1 MSLAFVWLGICVLVA
16 WTIEAMSGFG
26 SIVIALSLAALFLPI
41 PEILPVLVTLNVFTS
56 SWLAWQHRR
65 HIDKA
70 LLLRR
75 ILPAMLLGTLAGAFL
90 RDLFPGPA
98 LKVAFAILILW
109 FAVRELLALYGGGAA
124 RKAHAPA
131 QTQALVGAAGITHGL
146 FASGGPLLVYA
157 LAGVQMDKARFRA
170 TLVTVWLVLNGVLA
184 GLFLMQGKTAA
195 HALQILSLLPV
206 IAFAVWLGNRLHHHL
221 DEGKFRVMVFWML
234 LVTGA
239 ALLLAQWH
247 LSF

>member
-1 MSLAFVWLGICVLVA
+1 MSFVFFWLGLCVLVA

-26 SIVIALSLAALFLPI
+26 SIVIALSLAAIFLPI
-41 PEILPVLVTLNVFTS
+41 PDTLPVLVTLNVFTS

-65 HIDKA
+65 HVDKD

-75 ILPAMLLGTLAGAFL
+75 ILPGMLLGTLVGAFL
-90 RDLFPGPA
+90 RDLSTGPL
-98 LKVAFAILILW
+98 LKIAFAILILW
-109 FAVRELLALYGGGAA
+109 FAVRELLAAYGSGA

-184 GLFLMQGKTAA
+184 GLFLAQGKTAA
-195 HALQILSLLPV
+195 HALQILFLLPV
-206 IAFAVWLGNRLHHHL
+206 IGLAVWLGNKLHHRL
-221 DEGKFRVMVFWML
+221 DEGKFRVMVFWLLL
-234 LVTGA
+234 LVGMA
-239 ALLLAQWH
+239 LMLSQLLLLPA
-247 LSF
+247 